1 MTAPTKDEVA
11 EARRFFT
18 TEPTRS
24 IMPPWCATHGETILR
39 ALDAAEAERDEL
51 ARWKE
56 THSWSSTLRT
66 RAETAE
72 AERARLAKNQ
82 PCGCVVCTCD
92 HEERCLGCGAKSC
105 DRHRA
110 QSSSLAT
117 DPAAVFEPHTLSDWP
132 TRFSRNSPRVTRR
145 DAERARA
152 EKAEARVRELEAAIA
167 EWAQA
172 HDGTDYS
179 VQVEMNGRLRA
190 VGMRSRKEG

>member
-66 RAETAE
+66 LAET
-72 AERARLAKNQ
+72 
-82 PCGCVVCTCD
+82 
-92 HEERCLGCGAKSC
+92 
-105 DRHRA
+105 
-110 QSSSLAT
+110 
-117 DPAAVFEPHTLSDWP
+117 
-132 TRFSRNSPRVTRR
+132 
-145 DAERARA
+145 
-152 EKAEARVRELEAAIA
+152 AEARVRELETAIA

-172 HDGTDYS
+172 RDGTDYS
-179 VQVEMNGRLRA
+179 VQVAMNGRLRA

>member
-72 AERARLAKNQ
+72 AERAR
-82 PCGCVVCTCD
+82 
-92 HEERCLGCGAKSC
+92 
-105 DRHRA
+105 
-110 QSSSLAT
+110 
-117 DPAAVFEPHTLSDWP
+117 
-132 TRFSRNSPRVTRR
+132 
-145 DAERARA
+145 A

-179 VQVEMNGRLRA
+179 VQVEMNGRLRRTGQEA
-190 VGMRSRKEG
+190 PRG